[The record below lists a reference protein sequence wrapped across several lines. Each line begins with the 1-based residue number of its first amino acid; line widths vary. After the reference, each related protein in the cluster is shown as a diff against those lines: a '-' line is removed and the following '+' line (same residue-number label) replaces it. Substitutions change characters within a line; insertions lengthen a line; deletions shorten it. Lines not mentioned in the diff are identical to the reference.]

1 MCALHNGQVRQLDA
15 SKRLRKS
22 LAAALHTAGV
32 HQEHTTTLN
41 HERTAVIVVA
51 TGACLCNRRRRCLAL
66 RLAATV

>member
-1 MCALHNGQVRQLDA
+1 MMCALHNGQISQLDA

-51 TGACLCNRRRRCLAL
+51 TGACSYRHCRRVVL
-66 RLAATV
+66 RLAVTV